1 MKDKYS
7 MEVEDNIL
15 LAKRNTVDSIYS
27 ESRLEGIAVT
37 FPETQQIYDGRNI
50 AGLSVEDIVKVNN
63 LKHAWQ
69 FLLDT
74 IEYPIDL
81 KYIRQLNCEVGAGIV
96 FDAGKIR
103 TSSVR
108 ITGTTWMPE
117 IPNYEAA
124 ENRIKEIMESGLSY
138 TEKAVDVMLYIMRSQ
153 LFYDG
158 NKRTAQLAAN
168 QILIQNG
175 KGLIHI
181 PVEQQIEFLNML
193 VDYYESNQSEEIKK
207 FLFEF
212 SIEGIEKNKVQQPS
226 IRKKEFYK

>member
-15 LAKRNTVDSIYS
+15 LAKRNIVDSIYS
-27 ESRLEGIAVT
+27 ESRLEGISVT

-50 AGLSVEDIVKVNN
+50 AGLSVGDIVKVNN

-81 KYIRQLNCEVGAGIV
+81 KYIRQLNCEVGAGIA